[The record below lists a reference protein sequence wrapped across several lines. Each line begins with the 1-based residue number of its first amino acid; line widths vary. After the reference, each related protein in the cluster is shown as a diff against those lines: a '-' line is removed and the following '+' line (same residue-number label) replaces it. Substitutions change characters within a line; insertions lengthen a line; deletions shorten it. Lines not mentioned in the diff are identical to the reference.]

1 MNPLLGWALAALAV
15 AAGWQLF
22 GWQGLLVGI
31 TLVVFWLVLQ
41 FNRAV
46 RVMKNAAGAPIGHV
60 DSAVMLN
67 ARLRAGMQMLQVVT
81 LTRSLGQRVGEDAI
95 ASAAAGTEVFAWTDA
110 GGAQVRVTFHGG
122 RCQSWALQRP
132 PGAGEATVAE

>member
-15 AAGWQLF
+15 AAGWQFF

-46 RVMKNAAGAPIGHV
+46 RVMKNAAASPIGHV

-67 ARLRAGMQMLQVVT
+67 AKLRAGMQMLQVVT
-81 LTRSLGQRVGEDAI
+81 LTRSLGQRIDEG
-95 ASAAAGTEVFAWTDA
+95 AAAGAEVFAWTDA
-110 GGAQVRVTFHGG
+110 GDAQVRVTFHGG

-132 PGAGEATVAE
+132 ESAGAATVAE

>member
-1 MNPLLGWALAALAV
+1 MNPFLGWALAALAV

-22 GWQGLLVGI
+22 GWHGLLLGI

-41 FNRAV
+41 FNRSV
-46 RVMKNAAGAPIGHV
+46 RVMKNAAGSPIGHV

-67 ARLRAGMQMLQVVT
+67 AKLGAGMQMLQVVT
-81 LTRSLGQRVGEDAI
+81 LTRSLGKRVDGGATADA
-95 ASAAAGTEVFAWTDA
+95 EVFAWTDA

-132 PGAGEATVAE
+132 ESAGAATVAE